1 MVMKAPLLPIW
12 SGGGGTEGREGGPG
26 KGFFLY
32 KVTHHRV
39 TRSELEFQ
47 VISHGHESSLI
58 AHTIW
63 SGEGKGLFLYKVTHH
78 RVTRSELEF
87 QVISHGH
94 ESSLIAHTIWSGEGK
109 GLFSLQS
116 NSPQSY
122 T

>member
-1 MVMKAPLLPIW
+1 MNSSFKSSVMVMKAPLLPILF
-12 SGGGGTEGREGGPG
+12 GRGRG

-47 VISHGHESSLI
+47 VISHGD
-58 AHTIW
+58 
-63 SGEGKGLFLYKVTHH
+63 
-78 RVTRSELEF
+78 
-87 QVISHGH
+87 

-116 NSPQSY
+116 NSPQRHTS
-122 T
+122 